1 MRFLVLNH
9 IFGEFTG
16 SEINALQ
23 VCAAL
28 RAAGHG
34 AEIGTFEARGPLLA
48 RARALGIAVRDL
60 LADEGPALDHDVIWA
75 HHAPVLTHVL
85 FRRELGPCRV
95 VFSSL
100 SPLTPMESPPTYF
113 AELDLLLA
121 HSPYN
126 TDHLLGLGA
135 DARRIH
141 YFPNFAPEVFFA
153 RARPAGGAGLRRMA
167 VVSNHATAEVRG
179 MARLARA
186 DGVRVD
192 FIGRDRPVFV
202 DETVL
207 PGYDLAVT
215 IGKTVPYA
223 FAQRVPVYCYDHFGG
238 PGYLDADNFE
248 KARHGNFC
256 GRSFWRKL
264 TADALWADIKAGHAK
279 AVSGEALDFL
289 HDRTRELFSLET
301 NLGRLCERI
310 ATLPVT
316 DVAALRRRHAAA
328 GRLNDA
334 YMGCLRNRLRLEA
347 ARERGVFAR
356 LARLAGA
363 ARRRWR

>member
-16 SEINALQ
+16 SEINVLQ
-23 VCAAL
+23 VCEAL

-48 RARALGIAVRDL
+48 RARDLGIAVNLL
-60 LADEGPALDHDVIWA
+60 LADSGPALDHDVIWA

-85 FRRELGPCRV
+85 FRRETVPCRV

-113 AELDLLLA
+113 ADLDLLLG

-126 TDHLLGLGA
+126 VEHLLGMGA
-135 DARRIH
+135 EAWRIH
-141 YFPNFAPEVFFA
+141 YFPNFAPEAFFA
-153 RARPAGGAGLRRMA
+153 RQRPARAGGLRRMA
-167 VVSNHATAEVRG
+167 VVSNHPPDEVRR
-179 MARLARA
+179 MARIARTK
-186 DGVRVD
+186 GVQVD
-192 FIGRDRPVFV
+192 FIGRDRSVFV
-202 DETVL
+202 DESVL

-215 IGKTVPYA
+215 IGKTAPYA
-223 FAQRVPVYCYDHFGG
+223 FAQRVPLYCYDHFGG
-238 PGYLDADNFE
+238 PGYIDEANFE

-264 TADALWADIKAGHAK
+264 PAEELWADIEAGHAK
-279 AVSGEALDFL
+279 AVSGAALDFL
-289 HDRTRELFSLET
+289 HGRTRALFSLET
-301 NLGRLCERI
+301 NLAGVCERI
-310 ATLPVT
+310 AALPFT
-316 DVAALRRRHAAA
+316 DVAGLRRRHAAA

-347 ARERGVFAR
+347 ARDRTAWAR
-356 LARLAGA
+356 LARLLRATRPGG
-363 ARRRWR
+363 